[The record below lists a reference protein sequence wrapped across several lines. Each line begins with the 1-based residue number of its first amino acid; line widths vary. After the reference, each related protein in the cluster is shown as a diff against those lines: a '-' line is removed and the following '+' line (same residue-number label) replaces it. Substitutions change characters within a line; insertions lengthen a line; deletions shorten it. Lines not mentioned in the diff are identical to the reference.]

1 MDQMWCK
8 GLRFIAV
15 RPNEGRMRRCW
26 VMLLLCFCLGAMA
39 VAMAAPAH
47 ATAVAGALRLV
58 PVTDG
63 VNVRLAMS
71 SPLPRP
77 PHMLALA
84 NPLRWA
90 IDLPGA
96 SSMQGQVE
104 GGPFVAHVRISQFDT
119 STVRLVVDMTQ
130 PLHLVSITQDKENV
144 LELRFRRT
152 DEATFAAEVKRGRR
166 LVQRFSQANLVAVP
180 PGPKA
185 APDLAAESAR
195 QLDAV
200 EAALA
205 AADRQIAGAD
215 GTAAKAADDARK
227 PVAVARAWRGKKRP
241 LVVIDA
247 GHGGKD
253 PGAISVRGGQE
264 KQVTLAIAQ
273 AARRTIEQR
282 GGIDVR
288 LTRDDDRFLTLGGR
302 VRLARQWGADLFISI
317 HADSAPNP
325 EARGASV
332 YTLSDVASD
341 REAAQLAAKE
351 NRADLIAGVDLS
363 REDREVTNLLIDL
376 ARRDSMNASADF
388 AWQLQR
394 AMTPRGT
401 LFRSRFHRFAG
412 FAVLKNLGV
421 PAVLLETGYL
431 SNSQDSA
438 YLFSKSGQQAIADGI
453 ADAVAEYLK
462 GNGR

>member
-1 MDQMWCK
+1 
-8 GLRFIAV
+8 
-15 RPNEGRMRRCW
+15 
-26 VMLLLCFCLGAMA
+26 MLIRILIFLLWAGMA
-39 VAMAAPAH
+39 GGV
-47 ATAVAGALRLV
+47 TAKPVAGVLRLV
-58 PVTDG
+58 PVTNG
-63 VNVRLAMS
+63 VHVRLALS
-71 SPLPRP
+71 GPLSGPPRA
-77 PHMLALA
+77 LALDD
-84 NPLRWA
+84 PLRWA
-90 IDLPGA
+90 IDLDNA
-96 SSMQGQVE
+96 SSLRRDVE
-104 GGPFVAHVRISQFDT
+104 GAGLAKGARVSQFDPQ
-119 STVRLVVDMTQ
+119 TVRIVLDLERPLELVGAVQGRDNT
-130 PLHLVSITQDKENV
+130 
-144 LELRFRRT
+144 LELRFRGT
-152 DEATFAAEVKRGRR
+152 SEAEFSAAVRRGR
-166 LVQRFSQANLVAVP
+166 VVMTRFSQENLVAVP

-185 APDLAAESAR
+185 APDLARESAR
-195 QLDAV
+195 RLDQV

-205 AADRQIAGAD
+205 ASERQIAGSDAK
-215 GTAAKAADDARK
+215 TAQPPPAEEK
-227 PVAVARAWRGKKRP
+227 VAARAPPPRRRQ

-253 PGAISVRGGQE
+253 PGALSVRGGQE

-273 AARRTIEQR
+273 AAKRAIGRRG

-317 HADSAPNP
+317 HADSAANP
-325 EARGASV
+325 DARGASV

-388 AWQLQR
+388 AWHLQR

-401 LFRSRFHRFAG
+401 LFRSQFHRFAG

-431 SNSQDSA
+431 SNSEDSA

-453 ADAVAEYLK
+453 ADAVVQYLK